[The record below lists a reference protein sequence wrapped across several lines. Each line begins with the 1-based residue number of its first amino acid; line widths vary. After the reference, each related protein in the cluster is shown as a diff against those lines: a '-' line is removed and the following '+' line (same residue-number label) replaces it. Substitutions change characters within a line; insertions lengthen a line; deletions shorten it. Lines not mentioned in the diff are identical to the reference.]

1 MPGSLFNFLG
11 NGIGNRNV
19 NQNYQRNNSGNI
31 ISQLAQVKKDP
42 GAILDILLMNGKID
56 QAQYNDLQQYR
67 NNPEMIGQY
76 LINHGKANE
85 IGYAEQQANHQLNNG
100 NYK

>member
-1 MPGSLFNFLG
+1 MPGSLFNRFG
-11 NGIGNRNV
+11 NA

-42 GAILDILLMNGKID
+42 GAILDILLRNGKIN
-56 QAQYNDLQQYR
+56 QQQYNDLQQYR

-85 IGYAEQQANHQLNNG
+85 IGQAEQQVNQMNNS
-100 NYK
+100 NY

>member
-1 MPGSLFNFLG
+1 MPGSLFNRFG
-11 NGIGNRNV
+11 NA

-42 GAILDILLMNGKID
+42 GAILDILLRNGKIN
-56 QAQYNDLQQYR
+56 QQQYNDLQQYR

-76 LINHGKANE
+76 LINHGRANE
-85 IGYAEQQANHQLNNG
+85 IGQAEQQANQMNNS
-100 NYK
+100 NY